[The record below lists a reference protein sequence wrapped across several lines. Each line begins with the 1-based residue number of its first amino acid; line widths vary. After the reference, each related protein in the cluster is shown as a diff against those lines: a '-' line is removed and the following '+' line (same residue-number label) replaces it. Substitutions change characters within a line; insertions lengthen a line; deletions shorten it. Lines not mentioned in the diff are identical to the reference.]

1 MTIKIPTPPLFSF
14 QECLWFLDRNYD
26 DCLHVVTP
34 NSVLK
39 AIELQGQMVLFEVKE
54 EEDHLQIEVLKGH
67 ITDEYQL
74 AHYYIKD
81 WFDVDRD
88 LRPFYDAL
96 SQDDD
101 FAFMQTK
108 YNGLRLMGI
117 ENLFETLGWTIIG
130 QQINLKF
137 AYTLKRSLVE
147 HWGKKLTHQG
157 QAYYIFPEPATIAAL
172 KVEDLRA
179 LKFTT
184 RKAEYLIGVAQLFAQ
199 NQLSKSGLLALASE
213 EKILAELLKI
223 RGIGKW
229 TAHYAMMKCLR
240 TANNIPYGDTG
251 LYTALNNLKNLG
263 KRATIEEIDAVYASF
278 EGWKSYLT
286 IYLWRTLSDQ
296 K

>member
-1 MTIKIPTPPLFSF
+1 MTFTIPTPPLFSF

-26 DCLHVVTP
+26 DCLHIVTP

-39 AIELQGQMVLFEVKE
+39 AIELSGEMILFEVKE
-54 EEDHLQIEVLKGH
+54 AQGHLEVTMLQGH
-67 ITDEYQL
+67 LGDEKPLLDYV
-74 AHYYIKD
+74 KF
-81 WFDVDRD
+81 WFDLDRD
-88 LRPFYDAL
+88 LHPFYEML
-96 SQDDD
+96 NQDQD

-108 YNGLRLMGI
+108 YHGLRLMGI

-147 HWGKKLTHQG
+147 HWGKKLVYKDQP
-157 QAYYIFPEPATIAAL
+157 YYVFPEPAMIAAL

-199 NQLSKSGLLALASE
+199 NQLGKSSLLALPSE
-213 EKILAELLKI
+213 EQILAELLKI

-251 LYTALNNLKNLG
+251 LYTALKNLKNLG
-263 KRATIEEIDAVYASF
+263 KRATIEEIDAVYAPF

-286 IYLWRTLSDQ
+286 IYLWRTLSDNT
-296 K
+296 